1 VVTIID
7 WDMSALARVDVG
19 TVDALA
25 RLQLTA
31 RRSGACVRLCNASPE
46 LLELVDFMGL
56 NEVLLCVKPR
66 RQTEARKHGVG
77 VEEER
82 ELDDPPV

>member
-7 WDMSALARVDVG
+7 WDLSALAYVDAG

-31 RRSGACVRLCNASPE
+31 RRSGALLRMRNGSPK
-46 LLELVDFMGL
+46 LVELVDFMGL
-56 NEVLLCVKPR
+56 KEVLLSVEVGG
-66 RQTEARKHGVG
+66 QTEEREHGVG

-82 ELDDPPV
+82 ELDDPTA